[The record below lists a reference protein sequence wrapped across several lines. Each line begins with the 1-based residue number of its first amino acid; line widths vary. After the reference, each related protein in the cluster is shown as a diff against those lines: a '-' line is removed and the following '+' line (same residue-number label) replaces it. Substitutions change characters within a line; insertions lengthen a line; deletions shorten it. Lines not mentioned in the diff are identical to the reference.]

1 MTASLP
7 LTITFP
13 WPPSVNTY
21 WRHPNGF
28 HLISKRGRAYR
39 KAAAGVIWEQM
50 KGRAPRISSKV
61 KVNITA
67 HRPDKRVR
75 DLDNL
80 LKCALDALVHVGVLL
95 DDSQIVHLST
105 RWATEIRKGGSLDIH
120 IEAAGGAT

>member
-1 MTASLP
+1 MSTTLP

-39 KAAAGVIWEQM
+39 KAAQGVIWEM
-50 KGRAPRISSKV
+50 LKGRTPRIAEKV
-61 KVNITA
+61 RVSVTA

-80 LKCALDALVHVGVLL
+80 FKCTLDALVHVGVLL
-95 DDSQIVHLST
+95 DDSQIVHLNM
-105 RWATEIRKGGSLDIH
+105 RWAPDVKKGGALDIL
-120 IEAAGGAT
+120 IEAAGGAQ